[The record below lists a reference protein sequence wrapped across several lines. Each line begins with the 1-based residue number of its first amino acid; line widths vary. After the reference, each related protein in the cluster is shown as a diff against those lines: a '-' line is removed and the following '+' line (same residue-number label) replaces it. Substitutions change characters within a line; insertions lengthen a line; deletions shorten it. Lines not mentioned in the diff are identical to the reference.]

1 MSRAD
6 PSRLSR
12 ELREGRGAHLKR
24 RRRVLGLSL
33 FGAAMGGVVSA
44 YQMGLIR
51 RLPDPPGLRGPNGPF
66 DSEKVDA
73 SDYAYKRL
81 DTPDGLLMLGTYA
94 VTAGLAGAGSAS
106 RARDMPWLPIALAA
120 KALYDVGTNL
130 TLAREEWQENR
141 ALCTYCQS
149 ASLAS
154 IATAALALPE
164 AIDALDTLLNDPSD
178 GDRGLPAPSGQR
190 SRSA

>member
-1 MSRAD
+1 MSRTD
-6 PSRLSR
+6 PTRLSR
-12 ELREGRGAHLKR
+12 ELREGRSADLR
-24 RRRVLGLSL
+24 RRRQILALSL

-51 RLPDPPGLRGPNGPF
+51 RLPDPPGLRAPVGPF

-73 SDYAYKRL
+73 SDYAYERL

-94 VTAGLAGAGSAS
+94 VTAGLAGAGPAD
-106 RARDMPWLPIALAA
+106 RAREMAWLPIALAA

-141 ALCTYCQS
+141 ALCAYCQS

-154 IATAALALPE
+154 MATAALALPE
-164 AIDALDTLLNDPSD
+164 AIDAVKTLLDEPSD
-178 GDRGLPAPSGQR
+178 SDRGFPAPFVQT
-190 SRSA
+190 SR